1 MYINIPG
8 GFELVPL
15 NRQRLD
21 RLREATKKLEEMLAD
36 NEITAPANDMIV
48 TLYVPRGAMP
58 GPIIARIAA
67 RDIPGANKSVQFSRL
82 ERQGVTRV
90 PHYKI
95 EKGTRRLYVDLY
107 KTIELND

>member
-21 RLREATKKLEEMLAD
+21 HLREATKKLEEMLAD
-36 NEITAPANDMIV
+36 NEITAPADDMIV

-95 EKGTRRLYVDLY
+95 EKGARRLYVDLY

>member
-21 RLREATKKLEEMLAD
+21 HLREAAKKLEEMLAD
-36 NEITAPANDMIV
+36 NEITALADDMIV

-58 GPIIARIAA
+58 GPIVARIAA
-67 RDIPGANKSVQFSRL
+67 RNIPAANRCVQLSRL
-82 ERQGVTRV
+82 ERQGLTRV
-90 PHYKI
+90 PHYKN
-95 EKGTRRLYVDLY
+95 EKGARRLYVDLY

>member
-15 NRQRLD
+15 NRQRLEH
-21 RLREATKKLEEMLAD
+21 LREATKKLEEMLAD
-36 NEITAPANDMIV
+36 NEITASANDMIV
-48 TLYVPRGAMP
+48 TIYVPRGAVR
-58 GPIIARIAA
+58 GPIVARIAA

-90 PHYKI
+90 PHYKN
-95 EKGTRRLYVDLY
+95 EKGARRLYVDLY

>member
-36 NEITAPANDMIV
+36 NEITAPADDMIV
-48 TLYVPRGAMP
+48 TLYIPRGAMP

-67 RDIPGANKSVQFSRL
+67 RDIPGANQKRTVQPPRAAGRDAGSALQNR
-82 ERQGVTRV
+82 ERGPPPVR
-90 PHYKI
+90 
-95 EKGTRRLYVDLY
+95 
-107 KTIELND
+107 

>member
-15 NRQRLD
+15 NRQRLEH
-21 RLREATKKLEEMLAD
+21 LREATKKLEEMLAD
-36 NEITAPANDMIV
+36 NEITASANDMIV
-48 TLYVPRGAMP
+48 TLYVPRGAVR
-58 GPIIARIAA
+58 GPIVARIAA
-67 RDIPGANKSVQFSRL
+67 RAIPGANKSVQFSRL

-90 PHYKI
+90 PHYKH
-95 EKGTRRLYVDLY
+95 EKGARRLYVDLY

>member
-21 RLREATKKLEEMLAD
+21 HLREAAKKFEEMLAD
-36 NEITAPANDMIV
+36 NEIAAMADDMIV
-48 TLYVPRGAMP
+48 TLYVHRGAMP

-67 RDIPGANKSVQFSRL
+67 RNIPEANKCVQLSRL
-82 ERQGVTRV
+82 ERQGLTRV
-90 PHYKI
+90 PHYKN
-95 EKGTRRLYVDLY
+95 EKGARRLYVDLY

>member
-8 GFELVPL
+8 IFELVPL
-15 NRQRLD
+15 NRKRLD
-21 RLREATKKLEEMLAD
+21 LLRDATKKLEKMLAD
-36 NEITAPANDMIV
+36 NEITALADDMIV
-48 TLYVPRGAMP
+48 TLYVPRGAVP
-58 GPIIARIAA
+58 GPVIARIAA
-67 RDIPGANKSVQFSRL
+67 PDIPAANKSVQFSRL

-95 EKGTRRLYVDLY
+95 EKGARRLYVDLY

>member
-15 NRQRLD
+15 NRQRLNH
-21 RLREATKKLEEMLAD
+21 LREAAKKLEEMLAD
-36 NEITAPANDMIV
+36 NEITAMADDMIV

-67 RDIPGANKSVQFSRL
+67 RDIPGAKKAYSSAASSGRA
-82 ERQGVTRV
+82 
-90 PHYKI
+90 
-95 EKGTRRLYVDLY
+95 
-107 KTIELND
+107 

>member
-8 GFELVPL
+8 GFEFVLL
-15 NRQRLD
+15 NRPRLE

-36 NEITAPANDMIV
+36 NEITAPADDMIV
-48 TLYVPRGAMP
+48 TLYVPRGAVR

-67 RDIPGANKSVQFSRL
+67 RDIPGANKSVQLSRL
-82 ERQGVTRV
+82 ERQGVSRV

-95 EKGTRRLYVDLY
+95 ERGARRLYVDLY
-107 KTIELND
+107 KTIEL

>member
-15 NRQRLD
+15 NRPRLD
-21 RLREATKKLEEMLAD
+21 HLREATKKLEEMLAD
-36 NEITAPANDMIV
+36 NEITAPADDMIV

-67 RDIPGANKSVQFSRL
+67 RNIPAANRCVQLSRL
-82 ERQGVTRV
+82 ERQGLTRV
-90 PHYKI
+90 PHYKN
-95 EKGTRRLYVDLY
+95 EKGARRLYVDLY
-107 KTIELND
+107 KTIKLND

>member
-8 GFELVPL
+8 GFEIVPL

-36 NEITAPANDMIV
+36 NEIVARADDMIV
-48 TLYVPRGAMP
+48 TLYVTRGAMP
-58 GPIIARIAA
+58 GPVIARIAA

-82 ERQGVTRV
+82 ERQGLTRV
-90 PHYKI
+90 PHYKN
-95 EKGTRRLYVDLY
+95 EKGARRLYVDLY

>member
-21 RLREATKKLEEMLAD
+21 RLREAAKKLEEMLAD
-36 NEITAPANDMIV
+36 NGITVKANDMIV
-48 TLYVPRGAMP
+48 TFYIPSGCVRGTTV
-58 GPIIARIAA
+58 ARIAA
-67 RDIPGANKSVQFSRL
+67 RNIPAANRCVQLSRL
-82 ERQGVTRV
+82 ERQGLTRV
-90 PHYKI
+90 PHHKN
-95 EKGTRRLYVDLY
+95 EKGARRLYVDLY

>member
-8 GFELVPL
+8 GFELAPL

-21 RLREATKKLEEMLAD
+21 HLREATKKLEEMLAD
-36 NEITAPANDMIV
+36 NEITAPADDMIV

-67 RDIPGANKSVQFSRL
+67 RNIPAANRCVQLSRL
-82 ERQGVTRV
+82 ERQGLTRV

-95 EKGTRRLYVDLY
+95 EKGARRLYVDLY